1 MQPEK
6 IDGRTLRA
14 QKTYQEVHEKLVAA
28 AIDLYNNPLMKNN
41 KIKKKIFYNK
51 Y

>member
-14 QKTYQEVHEKLVAA
+14 QKTYQEVHEKLVSA

-41 KIKKKIFYNK
+41 KITV
-51 Y
+51 

>member
-14 QKTYQEVHEKLVAA
+14 QKTYQEVHEKLVSAKK
-28 AIDLYNNPLMKNN
+28 LMEEL
-41 KIKKKIFYNK
+41 
-51 Y
+51 